1 MKGAN
6 LALIIFLF
14 AIISSSMTSYKRKKE
29 VITDKDI
36 KEEKYLEKRAKKA
49 EENEKIIKPKK

>member
-1 MKGAN
+1 MREIDF
-6 LALIIFLF
+6 ALIILLLVVI
-14 AIISSSMTSYKRKKE
+14 ATTMTFYKKKKE
-29 VITDKDI
+29 AITDKDV